1 MRTRR
6 VRFGAGFVIVGFRVP
21 RVFGE
26 DVMDSFKWDENFVT
40 GIEEV
45 DAQHMELVKI
55 INRLGELLSSS
66 EMLDGPAVNE
76 VLDELARY
84 TRFHFAAEEGLMLS
98 AGIDSRHLES
108 QKREHA
114 GFVDE
119 VVRLA
124 QTEMTFESAN
134 RLLKFLIHWLAYH
147 ILGSDQAMA
156 RQLALLERGLQ
167 PDEAFREDERLGTRA
182 TEPLLIALN
191 GLFAQVSERN
201 RELYELNRTLEAKVE
216 ARTRELAIANKHLEA
231 LSLTDVLTGLP
242 NRRHALHRLKLEWA
256 DSAHALSCMMIDA
269 DGFKQINDTFGH
281 EAGDV
286 VLQNLALK
294 LQHRVRN
301 DDLVCR
307 LGGDEF
313 LIICPHTPL
322 SGAMHIAEA
331 VRAAVANMRVAAGE
345 GEWRGSIS
353 VGVAERSPAMK
364 GPDDL
369 IRLADE
375 GVYLAKRGG
384 RNRVATAA
392 TDAG

>member
-1 MRTRR
+1 
-6 VRFGAGFVIVGFRVP
+6 
-21 RVFGE
+21 
-26 DVMDSFKWDENFVT
+26 MDSFKWDENFVT

-45 DAQHMELVKI
+45 DVQHMELVKI

-66 EMLDGPAVNE
+66 EALKGSAISD

-84 TRFHFAAEEGLMLS
+84 TRFHFAAEESLMLAS
-98 AGIDSRHLES
+98 GIDSRHLES

-114 GFVDE
+114 SFVDE
-119 VVRLA
+119 VLRLA
-124 QTEMTFESAN
+124 QTALTFESAN

-156 RQLALLERGLQ
+156 RQLALIEKGLN
-167 PDEAFREDERLGTRA
+167 PGEAYREDEHLGTRA
-182 TEPLLIALN
+182 TEPLLTALN

-216 ARTRELAIANKHLEA
+216 ERTRELAIANKHLEA

-242 NRRHALHRLKLEWA
+242 NRRHALHRLKLEWQE
-256 DSAHALSCMMIDA
+256 SAQALSCMMIDA
-269 DGFKQINDTFGH
+269 DGFKQINDTCGH

-286 VLQNLALK
+286 VLQSLALT
-294 LQHRVRN
+294 LRHTVRN

-313 LIICPHTPL
+313 LIICPHTPQ
-322 SGAMHIAEA
+322 SGAMYIAE
-331 VRAAVANMRVAAGE
+331 VMRATVAEMCVVAGQ

-353 VGVAERSPAMK
+353 VGVAERNPSMN

-392 TDAG
+392 PDAG